1 MQGTCHGGKG
11 VMWTSLLCPTSAA
24 AGRWVLPMKLGAA
37 LVLLQ
42 RSQGFKPQGQ
52 GEVAQGH
59 LSPLPGLMLPAA
71 NHYPLARMCFQNI
84 CSRGCLA
91 RSDLETDRQYWLGE
105 WRNNEKLPL
114 LCFMLFNEHK
124 IEYLLIQPSTE
135 WAGTL
140 KAAVVASKSL
150 YKHGT

>member
-1 MQGTCHGGKG
+1 MGVREWRGCHFYAQHLLLLGGECCL
-11 VMWTSLLCPTSAA
+11 WNLEQPLCCS
-24 AGRWVLPMKLGAA
+24 
-37 LVLLQ
+37 VLLQ
-42 RSQGFKPQGQ
+42 RSQGFKPQSQ
-52 GEVAQGH
+52 GKVAQGH
-59 LSPLPGLMLPAA
+59 LSPLPGLMLPAV

-84 CSRGCLA
+84 CSRECLA
-91 RSDLETDRQYWLGE
+91 RSDLEKDRQYWLGE

-124 IEYLLIQPSTE
+124 IEYLLIQSSTE

-140 KAAVVASKSL
+140 KAAIVASKSL